1 MHQDVGRR
9 CTSCET
15 DAGLA
20 FEPFGLKFRGGIHHI
35 ALRTTA
41 LRHITQ
47 AVAVGTGGASYND
60 DQINFCAQY
69 FDSILSILCRIT
81 NVLHFGAANIW
92 KARHHCLCNFCCI
105 VHTQCGLRYNGKA
118 IGLLGLNMH
127 DICNVFHQ
135 INTIYQLAHRAF
147 NFRMAFVA
155 DHHEFKTLFVQL
167 GNFHMHLGNQ
177 RTGGIKHS
185 KTTARGFSLY

>member
-1 MHQDVGRR
+1 MHQDIGCR
-9 CTSCET
+9 CTGCKA

-20 FEPFGLKFRGGIHHI
+20 FEPFWLKFCGGIHHI

-47 AVAVGTGGASYND
+47 AVTVGTGGASYDD
-60 DQINFCAQY
+60 DQIDFCAQY

-81 NVLHFGAANIW
+81 NVLHFWATNIW
-92 KARHHCLCNFCCI
+92 KARHHSLCDFCCI
-105 VHTQCGLRYNGKA
+105 IHAQSGLRHNGKA
-118 IGLLGLNMH
+118 IGLLGLDDRN
-127 DICNVFHQ
+127 ICNVFHQ
-135 INTIYQLAHRAF
+135 VNAINQLAHRAF
-147 NFRMAFVA
+147 YFRMAFVA
-155 DHHEFKTLFVQL
+155 DHHELKALFVQL

-185 KTTARGFSLY
+185 KTSARSFSLY